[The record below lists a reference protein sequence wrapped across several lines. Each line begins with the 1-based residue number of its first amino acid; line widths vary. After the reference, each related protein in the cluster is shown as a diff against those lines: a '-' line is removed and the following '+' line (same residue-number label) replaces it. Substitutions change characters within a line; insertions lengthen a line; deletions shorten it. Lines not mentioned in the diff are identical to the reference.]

1 MKGHFFFPKGDE
13 GRSKKDI
20 VHFKTLLAT
29 VSIVLTLKL
38 AIVRVDLCC
47 LLYR

>member
-1 MKGHFFFPKGDE
+1 MGTSE
-13 GRSKKDI
+13 KDI

-38 AIVRVDLCC
+38 AAIVRVDLCC